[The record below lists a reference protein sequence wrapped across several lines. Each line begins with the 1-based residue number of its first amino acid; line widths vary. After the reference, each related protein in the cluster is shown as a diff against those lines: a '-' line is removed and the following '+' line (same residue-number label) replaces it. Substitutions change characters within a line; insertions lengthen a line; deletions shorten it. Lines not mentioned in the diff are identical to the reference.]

1 VRIVMFYHSLVSDWN
16 HGNAHF
22 LRGIVSELLARGHRV
37 SVLEPEDS
45 WSRLNLLREHGP
57 AAADGMHAA
66 YPKLSSRTYRLE
78 TLDLDRE
85 LADADLV
92 LVHEWNDHGLVAA
105 LGRHRRTRRGG
116 YRLLFHDT
124 HHRSVTQRE
133 SMAGYQLE
141 HYDGVL
147 AFGEIIRQRYLDEGW
162 AERVWTWHEAADVR
176 VFGPR
181 PEERLEGDLIWIG
194 NWGDEERTTE
204 LEEFLIRPVEQLQ
217 LRARVHGVRYPPEAR
232 QRLAGANIEYA
243 GWLPNYKVPEAFAR
257 FCLTVHIPRR
267 PYVEALPG
275 IPTIRVFEA
284 LACGVPLICSPWED
298 AEHLFAP
305 GEDYLV
311 ARNGREMR
319 EYISS
324 LLADRA
330 AAATM
335 AARGRETILAHHTCA
350 HRVDELM
357 AILNELTG
365 EPGSPRSAQRPAVAE
380 VH

>member
-1 VRIVMFYHSLVSDWN
+1 MRIVMFCHSLMSDWN

-22 LRGIVSELLARGHRV
+22 IRGIVSELLARGHRV

-45 WSRLNLLREHGP
+45 WSRLNLAREHGW
-57 AAADGMHAA
+57 AAVNGMHTA
-66 YPKLSSRTYRLE
+66 YPNLSSRTYRLE

-85 LADADLV
+85 LTGADLV
-92 LVHEWNDHGLVAA
+92 LVHEWNDHALVAA
-105 LGRHRRTRRGG
+105 VDRHRAQHGG
-116 YRLLFHDT
+116 YRLFFHDT
-124 HHRSVTQRE
+124 HHRSVTERE
-133 SMAGYQLE
+133 SMACYRLE

-147 AFGEIIRQRYLDEGW
+147 AFGEVIRQQYLNEGW

-176 VFGPR
+176 VFGPK
-181 PEERLEGDLIWIG
+181 PEDWLEGDMIWVG

-232 QRLAGANIEYA
+232 QRLARAGIEYA
-243 GWLPNYKVPEAFAR
+243 GWLPNYEVPAAFAR
-257 FCLTVHIPRR
+257 FRLTIHVPRR

-284 LACGVPLICSPWED
+284 LACGIPLICSPWED

-311 ARNGREMR
+311 ARNGGEMR
-319 EYISS
+319 EQIASV
-324 LLADRA
+324 LADPA
-330 AAATM
+330 AAAAM
-335 AARGRETILAHHTCA
+335 AARGRETILARHTCA

-357 AILNELTG
+357 AILNDLIG